1 MTVRFIY
8 HGDAAPSVASLI
20 KAIHRDCQK
29 QNADDA
35 KFDTVTEERKAKEG
49 KRGTVRE
56 MGKCKE
62 REYEEM
68 TEYGRVSEENMKQYI
83 GSFTAI
89 KVRREKNT
97 KRRDKE
103 SGEKRE

>member
-35 KFDTVTEERKAKEG
+35 KFDTVTEERKAKKG
-49 KRGTVRE
+49 KRGAGRE
-56 MGKCKE
+56 VEEGKE
-62 REYEEM
+62 RECEER
-68 TEYGRVSEENMKQYI
+68 TE
-83 GSFTAI
+83 
-89 KVRREKNT
+89 
-97 KRRDKE
+97 
-103 SGEKRE
+103 